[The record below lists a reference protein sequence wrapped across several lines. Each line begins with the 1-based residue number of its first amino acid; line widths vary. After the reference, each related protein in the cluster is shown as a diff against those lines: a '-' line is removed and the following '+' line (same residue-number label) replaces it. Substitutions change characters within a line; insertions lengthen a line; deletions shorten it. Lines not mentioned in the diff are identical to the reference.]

1 MDDKFYYPFNFG
13 ALYRQLMAMDV
24 PVFDVETVQWRDN
37 FWLHEM
43 KIGPIEFDEKG
54 RIRE

>member
-1 MDDKFYYPFNFG
+1 MDDSPYRPFAFG
-13 ALYRQLMAMDV
+13 QLFRELVAMNV
-24 PVFDVETVQWRDN
+24 PVIDVETIQWEDN
-37 FWLHEM
+37 FFLHEM

>member
-1 MDDKFYYPFNFG
+1 VDDSPYRPFAFG
-13 ALYRQLMAMDV
+13 QLFRELVAMNV
-24 PVFDVETVQWRDN
+24 PVIDVETIQWEDN
-37 FWLHEM
+37 FFLHEM